1 MHSHRR
7 SLKKEHSRLH
17 KTSSFL
23 DNRSGDWRDCLN
35 SSLRFLRQSW
45 DTQWVGLPF
54 VVDACANFLNLNATT
69 LNVTGTKL
77 LAVAQELALDI
88 DRHASHHS
96 STAEPAYHNRLHFAD
111 VLTTVSI
118 QAAIEGTRCP
128 SKDTDWLAALI
139 LIALAHD
146 LNHPGRINQHCA
158 EIEQLAVDAL
168 QPYLHKHAVAR
179 LWSSR
184 IERVIL
190 SSDFSLVSEN
200 HKRVAGKSFAWNVD
214 WAIVLINE
222 ADVMASVSEA
232 FGAELRCA
240 LAREWALAS
249 VPMHSSVA
257 TDQGRL
263 DFLAS
268 TVFSSYSAAV
278 LGAPR
283 ERLKQLGDHWR
294 SLP

>member
-1 MHSHRR
+1 MQHHRR
-7 SLKKEHSRLH
+7 SLKKEHSSLH

-23 DNRSGDWRDCLN
+23 DNQSGDWRDCLN
-35 SSLRFLRQSW
+35 GSLRFLRQSW
-45 DTQWVGLPF
+45 DTQWVGLAF

-69 LNVTGTKL
+69 LTATGAKL

-88 DRHASHHS
+88 DSHAGHHS

-111 VLTTVSI
+111 VLTTVTI
-118 QAAIEGTRCP
+118 QAAIEGTRCHP
-128 SKDTDWLAALI
+128 KDTDWLAALI

-146 LNHPGRINQHCA
+146 LNHPGRVNQHSA

-179 LWSSR
+179 LWSNR

-200 HKRVAGKSFAWNVD
+200 HQRVAGKSFAWNVD

-232 FGAELRCA
+232 FGAELGCA
-240 LAREWALAS
+240 LAREWALACL
-249 VPMHSSVA
+249 PMHSSVA

-278 LGAPR
+278 LGAPI
-283 ERLKQLGDHWR
+283 ERLKQLGGDR
-294 SLP
+294 QSLP